1 LSEKALD
8 DVAAEVKNCRK
19 CLLWKTRKSAV
30 SGEGNS
36 KSKVMLVGEA
46 PGRQEDLTGR
56 PFVGAAGRF
65 LETLLSEIG
74 LSRND
79 VFICNVL
86 KCRPPQNRQPKPG
99 EIQTCTPYL
108 DRQIRAI
115 KPRVIVT
122 LGNHSTAHV
131 FAEAGLPFE
140 GITQVHGKP
149 RKAAIAGRRATTFPT
164 YHPAAALY
172 NGAYRKQLTEDFEA
186 LKRILAGK

>member
-1 LSEKALD
+1 LSKKVLN

-19 CLLWKTRKSAV
+19 CLLWKTRKNAV
-30 SGEGNS
+30 PGEGNS
-36 KSKVMLVGEA
+36 KNRIMFVGEA

-56 PFVGAAGRF
+56 PFVGAAGKF
-65 LETLLSEIG
+65 LETLLNEIE

-86 KCRPPQNRQPKPG
+86 KCRPPRNRQPRPD
-99 EIQTCTPYL
+99 EILTCTPYL

-122 LGNHSTAHV
+122 LGNHSTARV

-140 GITQVHGKP
+140 GITQAHGKP
-149 RKAAIAGRRATTFPT
+149 RRAAIAGRRATIFPT

>member
-1 LSEKALD
+1 LSEKVLD
-8 DVAAEVKNCRK
+8 CVVAEVKDCRK
-19 CLLWKTRKSAV
+19 CLLWKTRKNAV

-36 KSKVMLVGEA
+36 KSKIMLVGEA

-56 PFVGAAGRF
+56 PFVGAAGKF
-65 LETLLSEIG
+65 LETLLDEIG

-86 KCRPPQNRQPKPG
+86 KCRPPQNRQPRPD

-108 DRQIRAI
+108 NMQIKAL
-115 KPRVIVT
+115 KPRVVVT

-131 FAEAGLPFE
+131 FAEVSLPFK
-140 GITQVHGKP
+140 GITQAHGKP
-149 RKAAIAGRRATTFPT
+149 QKATIAGRKVTIFPT

-172 NGAYRKQLTEDFEA
+172 NGAYRKQLTEDFQV
-186 LKRILAGK
+186 LRKMLAGE